1 MPAASSTAPSPARA
15 WKLLSSPERS
25 VPTETFSAP
34 VSGSYCARP
43 AAERVKQCQPR
54 RARASPPSL
63 RISAR
68 ASPFPEPP
76 LYLRWQHR
84 RDASLDLSG
93 GWLHYSLVLEEA
105 ESGKPIAS
113 FSSPMPEEKGLL
125 IVYTGPG
132 KGKTTCAL
140 GTAFRAV
147 GQGLRV
153 LMVQFIKG
161 SWHYG
166 ELDAAKLL
174 GDDKFEIRPMG
185 RGFVKIG
192 GAETDPAD
200 IKLAQE
206 CWQAGRDAIYSGN
219 YDLVILDEI
228 NYTISYKM
236 LDAGEIVE
244 ALKNRPE
251 RVHVIC
257 TGRNAHPQLVELA
270 DLVTEM
276 REVKHPYTKGILAQR
291 GIDY

>member
-1 MPAASSTAPSPARA
+1 M
-15 WKLLSSPERS
+15 
-25 VPTETFSAP
+25 
-34 VSGSYCARP
+34 
-43 AAERVKQCQPR
+43 AE
-54 RARASPPSL
+54 
-63 RISAR
+63 
-68 ASPFPEPP
+68 
-76 LYLRWQHR
+76 
-84 RDASLDLSG
+84 G
-93 GWLHYSLVLEEA
+93 
-105 ESGKPIAS
+105 
-113 FSSPMPEEKGLL
+113 KGLL

-166 ELDAAKLL
+166 ELDAAKML

-192 GAETDPAD
+192 GAETDPED
-200 IKLAQE
+200 IRLAEE
-206 CWQAGRDAIYSGN
+206 CWETGREAIYSEK

-228 NYTISYKM
+228 NYVISYKM
-236 LDAGEIVE
+236 LDAAKVAE
-244 ALKNRPE
+244 ALKGRPE
-251 RVHVIC
+251 QVHVIC
-257 TGRNAHPQLVELA
+257 TGRNAHPKLVEAA

-276 REVKHPYTKGILAQR
+276 KEVKHPYTKGILAQR